1 MANAWIGLG
10 SNLGNPQQQLKDAL
24 LELGQLPAT
33 QLVKNS
39 RFWQSK
45 PLGPQ
50 DQPDFLN
57 AVALLATDLKPL
69 DLLDQLQGL
78 EQLHQRVRL
87 QHWGPRTLDLDLLL
101 YDQLQLNH
109 PRLTLP
115 HPQMHLRA
123 FVLEPLLELDSALE
137 LPEHGKLIT
146 LAEQIRKSTKV
157 AQVLPLEAEI
167 TPRL

>member
-10 SNLGNPQQQLKDAL
+10 SNLGNPQQQLQDAL
-24 LELGQLPAT
+24 IELDQLPAT
-33 QLVKNS
+33 QLVKSS
-39 RFWQSK
+39 RLWQSK

-50 DQPDFLN
+50 DQPDFIN
-57 AVALLATDLKPL
+57 AVALLTTELKPL
-69 DLLDQLQGL
+69 ELLDQLQEL
-78 EQLHQRVRL
+78 EVLHQRVRL

-101 YDQLQLNH
+101 YDQLQLEH

-123 FVLEPLLELDSALE
+123 FVLEPLMELDSALE

-146 LAEQIRKSTKV
+146 LAEQLRKT
-157 AQVLPLEAEI
+157 ATATQVLPLEAKI
-167 TPRL
+167 ASRL